1 MGAGVAGDP
10 SGRLVLPPLSVTL
23 DLSRTLSQQ
32 SFKDSRGRVT
42 RRSVGVPSLSLHPS
56 RERGKLRGPGRGSP
70 DGHSQ
75 GHCRDGTAG
84 PETARTIEVP
94 PPVKRPGGRD
104 RAPDGPGRRPRPEA
118 SGAPGLALPRFRGA
132 CACTRVWAGGSWLTL
147 PSHWF
152 LQFFQESWAKV
163 EGGKGGQTLV
173 GLATTPSA
181 RLPAWSGPDPDPDQ
195 PPGSC
200 GSRVASTCRVCLG
213 CGVGGNGQLAP
224 PAPTSKLGSSSRTD
238 DESNCTK
245 PLNFLISRA
254 RSSSRQA
261 PP

>member
-1 MGAGVAGDP
+1 MGVGVAGDP

-104 RAPDGPGRRPRPEA
+104 RAPDGTGRRPRPEA

-132 CACTRVWAGGSWLTL
+132 CACTRVCVWGAAGSYSLRTGFCNFSKSLGQKWRAGREARRWWASRQRWVLDSLHGAA
-147 PSHWF
+147 P
-152 LQFFQESWAKV
+152 
-163 EGGKGGQTLV
+163 
-173 GLATTPSA
+173 TPTSPQA
-181 RLPAWSGPDPDPDQ
+181 RAGA
-195 PPGSC
+195 
-200 GSRVASTCRVCLG
+200 GSRPPVVSAWGAGWAATASWPRLLRHPNWG
-213 CGVGGNGQLAP
+213 RLRGQMMRA
-224 PAPTSKLGSSSRTD
+224 T
-238 DESNCTK
+238 
-245 PLNFLISRA
+245 A
-254 RSSSRQA
+254 RS
-261 PP
+261 P

>member
-1 MGAGVAGDP
+1 MGVGVAGDP

-23 DLSRTLSQQ
+23 DLSRTLSRQ

-132 CACTRVWAGGSWLTL
+132 CACT
-147 PSHWF
+147 
-152 LQFFQESWAKV
+152 
-163 EGGKGGQTLV
+163 
-173 GLATTPSA
+173 
-181 RLPAWSGPDPDPDQ
+181 
-195 PPGSC
+195 C
-200 GSRVASTCRVCLG
+200 
-213 CGVGGNGQLAP
+213 VGGGQLAHTP
-224 PAPTSKLGSSSRTD
+224 FALVSAIFPRVLGKSGGREGRPDAGGPCDNAGCSTPCTERPRPRPAPRLVREPGRVHLSCLPGVRGG
-238 DESNCTK
+238 
-245 PLNFLISRA
+245 
-254 RSSSRQA
+254 RQRPA
-261 PP
+261 GPACSDIQTGVVFEDR